1 MSANTL
7 GDKIVL
13 RGKAGTRLDI
23 EMNIHRQAI
32 WNLETCLS
40 RLTIPVTDQSYQR
53 LRFHVEVILL
63 VTRLTC
69 EIFRKIEILYSTK
82 VAAGHCCPNLRIK

>member
-13 RGKAGTRLDI
+13 RGGCRDKIG
-23 EMNIHRQAI
+23 HRNEYSQTG
-32 WNLETCLS
+32 NLETSLS

-69 EIFRKIEILYSTK
+69 EISRKIEILYSTK